1 MLSNEEERKI
11 LGMCQISKL
20 PLTFRFPSEHTV
32 VATVFGRDETKRLK
46 REALKEL
53 DVFDL
58 LDLLEVPNEQRK
70 YNRD

>member
-20 PLTFRFPSEHTV
+20 PLTFRFPKEDTV
-32 VATVFGRDETKRLK
+32 VATVYGQSARTIK
-46 REALKEL
+46 REALKQL

-58 LDLLEVPNEQRK
+58 LDLLEVPDEQRK
-70 YNRD
+70 YSRD